1 MSTSASIFDKAIQ
14 MIQPTS
20 NANNAPV
27 FSTYSPVGSL
37 DEYDSLSNDEKA
49 RILLKM
55 ESFQGILPRPRVARA
70 STPSAL
76 DDMLLPLI
84 DESIRRQFLIR
95 DAEFRND
102 VDKANALRAEMS
114 PRQALLEQAEAARE
128 IGLPDEAERLEN
140 EAEMLKAMRAD
151 FTQDEG
157 AYNRF
162 LDRDDWYERETQ
174 ARIARY
180 KKSQGIE

>member
-14 MIQPTS
+14 MIQPSPDTS
-20 NANNAPV
+20 NAPV

-37 DEYDSLSNDEKA
+37 DEYDSLSDDDKA
-49 RILLKM
+49 RILLKL
-55 ESFQGILPRPRVARA
+55 ESFQGVLPRPRVARA

-76 DDMLLPLI
+76 DDLLLPLV
-84 DESIRRQFLIR
+84 DESVRRQFLIR
-95 DAEFRND
+95 DAEERND
-102 VDKANALRAEMS
+102 VDTANALRAEMS
-114 PRQALLEQAEAARE
+114 PRQALLERAQAARE
-128 IGLPDEAERLEN
+128 LGLNDEAQRLEN
-140 EAEMLKAMRAD
+140 EAEMLKATRAD
-151 FTQDEG
+151 FSQDEG